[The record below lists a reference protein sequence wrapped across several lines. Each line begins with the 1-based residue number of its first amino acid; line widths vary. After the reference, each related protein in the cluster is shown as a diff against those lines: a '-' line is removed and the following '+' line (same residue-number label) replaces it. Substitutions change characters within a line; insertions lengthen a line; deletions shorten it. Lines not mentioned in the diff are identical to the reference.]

1 MKILH
6 GMSDVAGQGSYS
18 VAGLRAI
25 GADATMAVWRGNPFG
40 YPVDIDMKIGK
51 RKYLYPFYAIKM
63 LTFSIPAFFKYDIY
77 HFHFGY
83 TLLPFGLDL
92 FWLRRTGKKI
102 FMEYHG
108 SDIRFTYHREL
119 PQYYPFPEL
128 KPVSRRKR
136 KENNKILEYV
146 DAVITHDEELK
157 LHIPSD
163 RIYITPLRIDI
174 CKFEPE
180 YPDEKKIRP
189 VIVHAPSNYIVKGS
203 KYVLEAVKWLKKK
216 YDFEFILVQNKKQ
229 VEAVELYRKA
239 DIIVDQMYA
248 QTYGVFAVEA
258 MALGKPVVGY
268 ISDEIKAS
276 FPPELPIISAS
287 IDTIYEVLEM
297 LILDGKKRRKL
308 GIAGRKYAEDYHDY
322 RKIAKVQMDIYNG
335 VIEPMSTKDS
345 FTYTKAKEIKYED

>member
-25 GADATMAVWRGNPFG
+25 GVDATIAVWRRNPFG

-51 RKYLYPFYAIKM
+51 KKWLYPFYAIKM
-63 LTFSIPAFFKYDIY
+63 LSFAIPAFFKYHIF

-83 TLLPFGLDL
+83 SLIPYGWDL
-92 FWLRRTGKKI
+92 FWLRRSGKKI

-108 SDIRFTYHREL
+108 SDIRFTYQRIR
-119 PQYYPFPEL
+119 PKYYPYSEL
-128 KPVSRRKR
+128 EPVSERKR
-136 KENNKILEYV
+136 RSNDKILKYV

-174 CKFEPE
+174 RKFIPV
-180 YPDEKKIRP
+180 YPDKEKKIP

-203 KYVLEAVKWLKKK
+203 KYVLEAVKKLEKK

-229 VEAVELYRKA
+229 EEAIEIYKKA
-239 DIIVDQMYA
+239 DIIIDQLYA

-258 MALGKPVVGY
+258 MALGKPVVCY
-268 ISDEIKAS
+268 ISDEIRAT
-276 FPPELPIISAS
+276 FPSELPIVSAT
-287 IDTIYEVLEM
+287 IDSLYEVLEM
-297 LILDGKKRRKL
+297 LIVDGKKRREL
-308 GIAGRKYAEDYHDY
+308 GIAGRNYAEDYHDY
-322 RKIAKVQMDIYNG
+322 RKIAKVQMDIYKG
-335 VIEPMSTKDS
+335 VIEPMSTKES
-345 FTYTKAKEIKYED
+345 FMYTKLKEI